1 MMSPPR
7 PILLLR
13 PHARRET
20 RTWRDAGRRLF
31 ALCLAA
37 LVLVGTLAAGRTY
50 LWCSMM
56 EQRVETC
63 CCAAERGDGERE
75 EDKGS
80 ELRNGCCASHSHD
93 ALTVARVSTDLLEI
107 PPAVVVLAAPVPA
120 LAVVIPV
127 RSHAPSSPSCAART
141 RPIRAG
147 PRHASATCAELQ
159 VFRC

>member
-1 MMSPPR
+1 MTSRLAIPALDAR
-7 PILLLR
+7 TLR
-13 PHARRET
+13 GAGTLRGL
-20 RTWRDAGRRLF
+20 GRRLL
-31 ALCLAA
+31 AVAVAA
-37 LVLVGTLAAGRTY
+37 LVLVGALGAGRTY

-80 ELRNGCCASHSHD
+80 ELQNGCCASHSHD
-93 ALTVARVSTDLLEI
+93 AVTVARVSTGLLEI
-107 PPAVVVLAAPVPA
+107 PPAVVVLAAPLPTIA
-120 LAVVIPV
+120 IPFLV
-127 RSHAPSSPSCAART
+127 RSHAPRSPSGAPRM

-147 PRHASATCAELQ
+147 PRHASATCAQLQ